1 MTNAPKDFDLAHELA
16 ETADWDEPR
25 RDTST
30 TNRPSSPSA
39 PLTTRTA
46 TRQGPS

>member
-25 RDTST
+25 TGGDTST
-30 TNRPSSPSA
+30 AEPALEPVD
-39 PLTTRTA
+39 TR
-46 TRQGPS
+46 